1 MAKYQSLFFLEDLAK
16 EELEN
21 KRVLVRVDFNVPL
34 DSNLHVTDDTR
45 IMAALETIRYLLSHN
60 CEIILMSHLGRP
72 EGGIVDKMRLDP
84 VARLL
89 EKLLHKRII
98 KLDDC
103 IGDKVK
109 KNVSELKPGE
119 IILLENLRFHKEEK
133 KNDPFFAKQLA
144 SLADIYV
151 NDAFGAAH
159 RAHAS
164 TVGVAAYLPSYAGF
178 LMSKEI
184 KSLDKLLSEP
194 EKPFVSIIG
203 GAKVSDKI
211 EVLEKLVKI
220 CDVLLIG
227 GGMAYTFLAAQ
238 GYEVGQSILEKDF
251 IDCVKKITDEAKNK
265 NKEVVVPGDT
275 VVAREFKPDAE
286 SFNVSVDK
294 MKPDMI
300 GMDIGKNTIKLFKQ
314 KIDNARTIFWNGP
327 LGVFEMEKFA
337 QGTNQ
342 IARKIGSLGK
352 QTFSVV
358 GGGDSIA
365 AINKIGLAD
374 KISHISTGG
383 GASLEYLGGKKL
395 PGLEALRI

>member
-1 MAKYQSLFFLEDLAK
+1 MTKYLSLSYLEDLKK

-34 DSNLHVTDDTR
+34 DDDLQVTDDTR
-45 IMAALETIRYLLSHN
+45 IIAALDTIRYLLSHK
-60 CEIILMSHLGRP
+60 CAIILMSHLGRP
-72 EGGIVDKMRLDP
+72 EGGIVDKMRLTP
-84 VARLL
+84 VSAYL
-89 EKLLHKRII
+89 EKLLQKRVI

-103 IGDKVK
+103 IGDQVQKT
-109 KNVSELKPGE
+109 VSKLEPGE

-133 KNDPFFAKQLA
+133 KNDPVFAKELA

-164 TVGVAAYLPSYAGF
+164 TTGVAAYLPSYAGF
-178 LMSKEI
+178 LMAKEI

-194 EKPFVSIIG
+194 ERPFVSIIG

-220 CDVLLIG
+220 SDVLLIG

-251 IDCVKKITDEAKNK
+251 IDYVNKITDEAKK
-265 NKEVVVPGDT
+265 RNKEVVIPLDT
-275 VVAREFKPDAE
+275 LVARKFKADAE
-286 SFNVSVDK
+286 SFNVPVDK
-294 MKPDMI
+294 IDPDMI
-300 GMDIGKNTIKLFKQ
+300 GMDIGKETIELFKH
-314 KIDNARTIFWNGP
+314 KIENARTIFWNGP

-342 IARKIGSLGK
+342 IASKIVSLGK
-352 QTFSVV
+352 HTFSVV